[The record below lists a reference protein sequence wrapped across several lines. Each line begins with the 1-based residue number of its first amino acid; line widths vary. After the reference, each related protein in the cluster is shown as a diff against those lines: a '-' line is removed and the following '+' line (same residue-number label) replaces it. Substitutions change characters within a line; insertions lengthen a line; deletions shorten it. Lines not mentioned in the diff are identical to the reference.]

1 MAAGG
6 PAAAQDVRGLENC
19 SAEKQ
24 IDRRTSCLQ
33 ANVDYLQQALQ
44 KTIRETRQKMNAAQ
58 AEIAALHAEAAS
70 LTRAIGELRRKL
82 DELGTRKPAAEPE
95 K

>member
-58 AEIAALHAEAAS
+58 AEIAALRAEAAS
-70 LTRAIGELRRKL
+70 LTRAIGELRRTL
-82 DELGTRKPAAEPE
+82 DELDTKKPAAEP
-95 K
+95 KK

>member
-44 KTIRETRQKMNAAQ
+44 KTMRETRHKLDAAN
-58 AEIAALHAEAAS
+58 AEIAALRAEAAGLAKTIS
-70 LTRAIGELRRKL
+70 ELRRKL
-82 DELGTRKPAAEPE
+82 DELDAKKPAAEPE